1 MARPKKTAAVTETPA
16 TTVVKESQEAPPQ
29 MELSPE
35 ELNAIMELRAAKAAS
50 LDNSTPGTPSVAISD
65 LAQAL
70 IQAINAT
77 KPPEKKT
84 SFNRKRQ
91 GAFDTKDGSPKP
103 RLKRVMYQHGVEMDP
118 TTLLPEEILL
128 LNQIKPGVYCEGV
141 VRVIRRKDR
150 SYDID
155 YPVRT
160 SSQRLKVNNIVGAV
174 GLKALLNRLIQEASD
189 PSRFKGPD
197 DGYDD

>member
-1 MARPKKTAAVTETPA
+1 MARPKKTAVTDTPA
-16 TTVVKESQEAPPQ
+16 TS

-35 ELNAIMELRAAKAAS
+35 EIQAITELRNARTQS
-50 LDNSTPGTPSVAISD
+50 LQNSTPGAPSVAVSD

-84 SFNRKRQ
+84 PFNRKRQ
-91 GAFDTKDGSPKP
+91 GPFETKDGSPKP
-103 RLKRVMYQHGVEMDP
+103 KLKRVMYQHGVEMNP
-118 TTLLPEEILL
+118 GTLFPEEIEL
-128 LNQIKPGVYCEGV
+128 LNKVKPGTYCEGH

-155 YPVRT
+155 YPIRT
-160 SSQRLKVNNIVGAV
+160 AAQRLKVNNIIGAT
-174 GLKALLNRLIQEASD
+174 GLKALLNRLIEEAND
-189 PSRFKGPD
+189 PKRFKGPED
-197 DGYDD
+197 DFED